1 MKISGADDFNNY
13 ADFEQAIQMLRPQ
26 KVEPINIEVLNEFRK
41 EYNKLESVEFIVKVI
56 DDSFNYVKDANVE
69 VRLPDNK
76 SVKLHELEPGKYLGS
91 VLIERQ
97 VPAGEEE
104 LVIAASYEKNGSI
117 IGGEKKIKIKI
128 NPIQLN
134 MKIISPKK
142 LSYEAGEEMELKVD
156 VTDSENKE
164 VNDAIVKAKIGKQE
178 IELKLFEIGSY
189 RAVYQPTE
197 SEKGKLKIF
206 FSADD
211 GFGDTSFADR
221 EVEVAG
227 KNLIFSVLQNII
239 ALGILAILG
248 IIAAVLIFFIFMRKN
263 NIKTL
268 QDKLDELDR
277 FEKKAQEMYFHR
289 SEISKEEYTKLME
302 KYENETKDVKMRLSK
317 EMSKK

>member
-1 MKISGADDFNNY
+1 M
-13 ADFEQAIQMLRPQ
+13 
-26 KVEPINIEVLNEFRK
+26 
-41 EYNKLESVEFIVKVI
+41 
-56 DDSFNYVKDANVE
+56 E